1 MYFKRH
7 IDKELHSWMVSKN
20 RKPILLRGA
29 RQIGKT
35 ASVVELGKNFTSFLR
50 IDFELSPKVYKI
62 FEVDLSP
69 QRICEELSLF
79 YSTPIIEGETLLFF
93 DEIQQCIPAIQ
104 SLRYFYEKMP
114 NLHLI
119 AAGSLLEFA
128 LENIASYGVGRIRS
142 VFMYPMSFDEF
153 LLAQNEDALLK
164 KKRASSPSSPISEVL
179 HLKLTL
185 YFKKF
190 LVIGGMPE
198 VVRTYINTRDFNQ
211 CQLVLDDLVYSFQ
224 DDFAKY
230 KKNISTS
237 RLHEVFESVIQQT
250 GHKFVFSKAAL
261 QSNHK
266 QIKEALNLLIMAGL
280 VIPVKHSSANG
291 LPLGAESNPRK
302 QKMMICDT
310 GILQRILQLELNS
323 MVLSDDFDTINKG
336 NIAELFVGLEMQKYQ
351 SPYHRNELFYWHRE
365 AKNSNAE
372 VDFLYTKN
380 GDIFPVEIKSGK
392 SGSMRS
398 MYIFLEEKK
407 KEKGFRLSLANF
419 ATYDKVEVYPLY
431 AVSSL
436 TNIDVFLPIN
446 K

>member
-1 MYFKRH
+1 MYFNRH
-7 IDKELHSWMVSKN
+7 IDKELNMWKDSKS

-35 ASVVELGKNFTSFLR
+35 ASVVELGKKFTSFLR
-50 IDFELSPKVYKI
+50 IDFELSPEVHKI

-79 YSTPIIEGETLLFF
+79 YSTPIVEGETLLFF
-93 DEIQQCIPAIQ
+93 DEIQQSVSAIQ

-128 LENIASYGVGRIRS
+128 LEDIASYGVGRIRS
-142 VFMYPMSFDEF
+142 LFMYPMSFNEF

-164 KKRASSPSSPISEVL
+164 KKRKSLPSNPISEVL
-179 HLKLTL
+179 HLKLTQ

-230 KKNISTS
+230 KKNVPTS

-250 GHKFVFSKAAL
+250 GQKFVFSKAAL

-302 QKMMICDT
+302 QKMMIFDT
-310 GILQRILQLELNS
+310 GIFQRILQLELNNV
-323 MVLSDDFDTINKG
+323 VLSDDFDTVNKG
-336 NIAELFVGLEMQKYQ
+336 NIAKLFVGLEMQKYQ

-372 VDFLYTKN
+372 VDFLYSKN
-380 GDIFPVEIKSGK
+380 GDIFPVEVKSGK

-398 MYIFLEEKK
+398 MYIFLDEKK
-407 KEKGFRLSLANF
+407 KEKGFRLSLENF
-419 ATYDKVEVYPLY
+419 AAYDKVEVYPLY

-436 TNIDVFLPIN
+436 GNSAIFTPIN

>member
-1 MYFKRH
+1 MYFNRH
-7 IDKELHSWMVSKN
+7 IDKELNAWMVSKN

-35 ASVVELGKNFTSFLR
+35 ESVVELGKNFKNFLK
-50 IDFELSPKVYKI
+50 IDFEETPEVHKIFTTDLSPK
-62 FEVDLSP
+62 
-69 QRICEELSLF
+69 RICEELSLF
-79 YSTPIIEGETLLFF
+79 YSVPIIEGETLLFF

-114 NLHLI
+114 NQHLI

-142 VFMYPMSFDEF
+142 IFMYPMSFDEF
-153 LLAQNEDALLK
+153 LLAQNEDALLE
-164 KKRASSPSSPISEVL
+164 KKRASSPSNPISEVL
-179 HLKLTL
+179 HLKLTQ

-211 CQLVLDDLVYSFQ
+211 CQLILDDLVYSFQ

-230 KKNISTS
+230 KKSVPTS

-250 GHKFVFSKAAL
+250 GQKFVFSKAAL

-280 VIPVKHSSANG
+280 VIPVKHSAANG

-302 QKMMICDT
+302 QKMMIFDT
-310 GILQRILQLELNS
+310 GIFQRILQLELNDV
-323 MVLSDDFDTINKG
+323 VLSDDFDTVNKG

-372 VDFLYTKN
+372 VDFLLAQN
-380 GDIFPVEIKSGK
+380 GEIYPVEVKSGK
-392 SGSMRS
+392 KGSMRS
-398 MYIFLEEKK
+398 MYIFLVEKK
-407 KEKGFRLSLANF
+407 KEKGFRLSLENF
-419 ATYDKVEVYPLY
+419 NTYDKVEVYPLY

-436 TNIDVFLPIN
+436 TNIETFTPN
-446 K
+446 

>member
-1 MYFKRH
+1 MYIKRH
-7 IDKELHSWMVSKN
+7 IDRELNKWKVSKK

-35 ASVVELGKNFTSFLR
+35 ESVVELGKNFKYFLK
-50 IDFELSPKVYKI
+50 IDLEETPEVHKI
-62 FEVDLSP
+62 FTTDLSP

-79 YSTPIIEGETLLFF
+79 YSVPIIEGETLVFF

-114 NLHLI
+114 NLHVI

-128 LENIASYGVGRIRS
+128 LEDIASYGVGRIRS
-142 VFMYPMSFDEF
+142 LYMYPMSFDEF
-153 LLAQNEDALLK
+153 LLAQNEEALLK
-164 KKRASSPSSPISEVL
+164 KKRKSSPLNPISEVL
-179 HLKLTL
+179 HLKLIQ

-198 VVRTYINTRDFNQ
+198 VVSTYITTRDFNQ

-230 KKNISTS
+230 KNSVPTS
-237 RLHEVFESVIQQT
+237 RLREVFDSVIQQT
-250 GHKFVFSKAAL
+250 GQKFVFTKAAL

-266 QIKEALNLLIMAGL
+266 QIKEALSLLIMAGL
-280 VIPVKHSSANG
+280 VIPVKHSAANG

-302 QKMMICDT
+302 QKMMIFDT

-323 MVLSDDFDTINKG
+323 VVLSDDFDTINKG

-372 VDFLYTKN
+372 VDFLYIKK
-380 GDIFPVEIKSGK
+380 GEIFPVEVKSGK

-398 MYIFLEEKK
+398 MYIFLDEKK
-407 KEKGFRLSLANF
+407 KKKGFRISLENF
-419 ATYDKVEVYPLY
+419 AAYDKVDVYPLY
-431 AVSSL
+431 AVSCL
-436 TNIDVFLPIN
+436 ANYDIFTPN
-446 K
+446 